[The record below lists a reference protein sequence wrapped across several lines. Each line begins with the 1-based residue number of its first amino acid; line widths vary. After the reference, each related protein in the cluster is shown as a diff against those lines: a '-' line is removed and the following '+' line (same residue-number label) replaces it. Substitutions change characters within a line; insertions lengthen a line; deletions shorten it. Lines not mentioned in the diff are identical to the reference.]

1 MHLFCNLRD
10 HLPSSFN
17 CDSDRG
23 SNNMSYSDSD
33 GDTRLRGHNKS
44 LQIVCCETVF
54 VAMH

>member
-1 MHLFCNLRD
+1 MHLFCNLRN